1 MRQTLMKR
9 RGGLWLTLFL
19 SLMTHIHA
27 QASTLRAMEW
37 QGVPLQVV
45 LTPGQETILTLG
57 NDVRVAQP
65 AHLTPYLS
73 MTSLAGRVYL
83 TATEPFDSTRLQV
96 MRLSDGLRLMLDV
109 SAKAGMVTPPQVD
122 IVLPGS
128 KEEGNDRQNGALSG
142 SSTQRSSES
151 HLSHL
156 KMAPQAL
163 LVRYAMQN
171 LYSPSHAIEPLSG
184 VVRAPMG
191 LPRDISLSAFSQW
204 QVNAKPIAAWQLGE
218 QVVTAVSLTNKAS
231 KRETLDPR
239 LVTLS
244 PRCFAL
250 RCAVSFSHPEI
261 GNAGSPTAQATAFIV
276 TPGPLAGYLLPSPLT
291 SHGGEQ

>member
-1 MRQTLMKR
+1 MRTLIKR
-9 RGGLWLTLFL
+9 RGGLWLTLLL

-27 QASTLRAMEW
+27 QASTPRAMEW

-73 MTSLAGRVYL
+73 MTSLAGRLYL

-109 SAKAGMVTPPQVD
+109 SAKAGVVTPPQID
-122 IVLPGS
+122 IVLPGGKS
-128 KEEGNDRQNGALSG
+128 KGNDRQMG
-142 SSTQRSSES
+142 STTEPQ
-151 HLSHL
+151 
-156 KMAPQAL
+156 MAPQAL

-204 QVNAKPIAAWQLGE
+204 RVNARPIAAWQLGE

-250 RCAVSFSHPEI
+250 RCAVSFSHPDI

-276 TPGPLAGYLLPSPLT
+276 TPGPLAGYLLPSRLPSHLPN
-291 SHGGEQ
+291 HGGE

>member
-1 MRQTLMKR
+1 MMRTLMKR
-9 RGGLWLTLFL
+9 HGELWWILLL
-19 SLMTHIHA
+19 SLMTHTNA
-27 QASTLRAMEW
+27 QASTPRAMEW

-45 LTPGQETILTLG
+45 LTPGQETTLTLG
-57 NDVRVAQP
+57 SDVRVAQP

-83 TATEPFDSTRLQV
+83 TTTEPFDSTRLQV

-109 SAKAGMVTPPQVD
+109 SAKAGVVTPPQID
-122 IVLPGS
+122 IVLPGGE
-128 KEEGNDRQNGALSG
+128 EEGNNLS
-142 SSTQRSSES
+142 RAANES
-151 HLSHL
+151 HRSQL

-171 LYSPSHAIEPLSG
+171 LYSPSHAIESLSG

-204 QVNAKPIAAWQLGE
+204 RVNAKPIAAWQLGD

-276 TPGPLAGYLLPSPLT
+276 TPGPLAGYLLPS
-291 SHGGEQ
+291 HGGE

>member
-1 MRQTLMKR
+1 MMRTLMKR
-9 RGGLWLTLFL
+9 RGGLWLTLLL
-19 SLMTHIHA
+19 SLMTHLHA
-27 QASTLRAMEW
+27 QASTPRAMEW

-45 LTPGQETILTLG
+45 LTPGQETILALG
-57 NDVRVAQP
+57 SDVRIAQP

-73 MTSLAGRVYL
+73 VTSLAGRIYL
-83 TATEPFDSTRLQV
+83 TAAEPFDSTRLQV

-109 SAKAGMVTPPQVD
+109 SAKAGVVTPPQIE
-122 IVLPGS
+122 IVLPGR
-128 KEEGNDRQNGALSG
+128 KEEGNNLS
-142 SSTQRSSES
+142 SAANES
-151 HLSHL
+151 HRSKL

-191 LPRDISLSAFSQW
+191 LPHDISLSAFSQW
-204 QVNAKPIAAWQLGE
+204 RVNAMPIAAWRLGD

-276 TPGPLAGYLLPSPLT
+276 TPGPLAGYLLPSRLPN
-291 SHGGEQ
+291 HGGE

>member
-1 MRQTLMKR
+1 MMRTMMKR
-9 RGGLWLTLFL
+9 SGGLWLTLFL

-27 QASTLRAMEW
+27 QASTPRAMEW

-57 NDVRVAQP
+57 SDVRVAQP

-73 MTSLAGRVYL
+73 MTSLAGRLYL

-109 SAKAGMVTPPQVD
+109 SAKAGVVTPPQID
-122 IVLPGS
+122 IVLPGGE
-128 KEEGNDRQNGALSG
+128 EEGNNLS
-142 SSTQRSSES
+142 SVANES
-151 HLSHL
+151 HRSQL

-163 LVRYAMQN
+163 LVRYAMQS
-171 LYSPSHAIEPLSG
+171 LYSPSHAIEPLPG

-191 LPRDISLSAFSQW
+191 LPHDISLSAFSQW

-239 LVTLS
+239 RVTLS

-261 GNAGSPTAQATAFIV
+261 GSADSPTAQATAFIV
-276 TPGPLAGYLLPSPLT
+276 TLGPLAGYLLPSRLPSHLPN
-291 SHGGEQ
+291 HGGE

>member
-1 MRQTLMKR
+1 MMRTMMKR
-9 RGGLWLTLFL
+9 SGGLWLTLLL

-27 QASTLRAMEW
+27 QASTPRAMEW
-37 QGVPLQVV
+37 RGVPLQVV
-45 LTPGQETILTLG
+45 LTPGQETILALG
-57 NDVRVAQP
+57 SDVRVAQP

-73 MTSLAGRVYL
+73 VTSLAGRIYL
-83 TATEPFDSTRLQV
+83 TATEPFDTTRLQV

-109 SAKAGMVTPPQVD
+109 SAKAGVVTPPQID
-122 IVLPGS
+122 IVLPS
-128 KEEGNDRQNGALSG
+128 NETDSHDRQSDAL
-142 SSTQRSSES
+142 TQRSNES
-151 HLSHL
+151 HLSQL

-163 LVRYAMQN
+163 LVRYAMQS

-184 VVRAPMG
+184 VMRAPMG

-204 QVNAKPIAAWQLGE
+204 QVSAKPIAAWQLGE
-218 QVVTAVSLTNKAS
+218 QVVTAVSLTNKAPG
-231 KRETLDPR
+231 RETLDPR
-239 LVTLS
+239 RVTLS

-276 TPGPLAGYLLPSPLT
+276 TPGPLTGYLLPSHLPN
-291 SHGGEQ
+291 HGGE

>member
-1 MRQTLMKR
+1 MMRTMMKR
-9 RGGLWLTLFL
+9 RGGLWLTLLL
-19 SLMTHIHA
+19 SLMTHTNAH
-27 QASTLRAMEW
+27 ASTPRAMEW

-45 LTPGQETILTLG
+45 LTPGQETILALG
-57 NDVRVAQP
+57 SDVRVAQP

-73 MTSLAGRVYL
+73 MTSLAGRLYL

-109 SAKAGMVTPPQVD
+109 SAKAGVVTPPQID
-122 IVLPGS
+122 IVLPGG
-128 KEEGNDRQNGALSG
+128 KEEGNNLS
-142 SSTQRSSES
+142 SAANES
-151 HLSHL
+151 HLSQL

-163 LVRYAMQN
+163 LVRYAMQS
-171 LYSPSHAIEPLSG
+171 LYSPSHAIEPLPG

-204 QVNAKPIAAWQLGE
+204 RVNAKPIAAWQLGE

-276 TPGPLAGYLLPSPLT
+276 TPGPLAGYLLPSPLP

>member
-1 MRQTLMKR
+1 
-9 RGGLWLTLFL
+9 
-19 SLMTHIHA
+19 MTHIHA
-27 QASTLRAMEW
+27 QASTPRAMEW

-45 LTPGQETILTLG
+45 LTPGQETILALG
-57 NDVRVAQP
+57 SDVRVAQP

-73 MTSLAGRVYL
+73 VTSLAGRLYL

-109 SAKAGMVTPPQVD
+109 SAKAGMVTPPQID
-122 IVLPGS
+122 IVLPGG
-128 KEEGNDRQNGALSG
+128 KEEGNNLS
-142 SSTQRSSES
+142 SAANES
-151 HLSHL
+151 HRSQL

-163 LVRYAMQN
+163 LVRYAMQS

-184 VVRAPMG
+184 VMRAPMG

-204 QVNAKPIAAWQLGE
+204 QVSAKPIAAWQLGE

-250 RCAVSFSHPEI
+250 RCTVSFSHPEI

-276 TPGPLAGYLLPSPLT
+276 TPGPLAGYLLPSRLPSHLPN
-291 SHGGEQ
+291 HGGE

>member
-1 MRQTLMKR
+1 MKR
-9 RGGLWLTLFL
+9 HGELWWILLL
-19 SLMTHIHA
+19 SLMTHTNA
-27 QASTLRAMEW
+27 QASTPRAMEW

-45 LTPGQETILTLG
+45 LTPGQETTLTLG
-57 NDVRVAQP
+57 SDVRVAQP

-109 SAKAGMVTPPQVD
+109 SAKAGVVTPPQID
-122 IVLPGS
+122 IVLPSG
-128 KEEGNDRQNGALSG
+128 KEEGNNLS
-142 SSTQRSSES
+142 SAANES
-151 HLSHL
+151 HRSKL

-163 LVRYAMQN
+163 LVRYAMQS

-204 QVNAKPIAAWQLGE
+204 RVNAKPIAAWQLGE

-276 TPGPLAGYLLPSPLT
+276 TPGPLAGYLLPSRLPSHLPN
-291 SHGGEQ
+291 HGGE